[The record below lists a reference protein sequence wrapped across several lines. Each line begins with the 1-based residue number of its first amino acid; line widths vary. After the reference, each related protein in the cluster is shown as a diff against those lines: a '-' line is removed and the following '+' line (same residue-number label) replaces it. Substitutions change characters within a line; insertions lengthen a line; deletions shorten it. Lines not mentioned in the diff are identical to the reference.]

1 MENQKG
7 IEYCNKCTKVITGM
21 LSVIGHILKRNE
33 NFDYELM
40 CSCRSTSDPG
50 DDDWGSIPK

>member
-1 MENQKG
+1 MYQ
-7 IEYCNKCTKVITGM
+7 VITGV

-33 NFDYELM
+33 NFDCELT